1 MKDLAALL
9 HSARGLL
16 SRTDLMRGLK
26 RYGGDKRLARRVL
39 KKAAK
44 MARHVPRNVRDGTH
58 VPHEPCE

>member
-1 MKDLAALL
+1 
-9 HSARGLL
+9 
-16 SRTDLMRGLK
+16 MRGLK

-58 VPHEPCE
+58 VPHEPHEPCE